1 MLARYVQ
8 TAELARAGGD
18 SPRGSSRLCGRRK
31 GASMLLNMSIVVLEN
46 TVTPEG
52 LMLYLAVLCVL
63 MVVVIGAGI
72 FFRRAASR

>member
-1 MLARYVQ
+1 
-8 TAELARAGGD
+8 
-18 SPRGSSRLCGRRK
+18 
-31 GASMLLNMSIVVLEN
+31 MLLNMSIVVLEN

>member
-1 MLARYVQ
+1 MFKLLNWPAPVA
-8 TAELARAGGD
+8 TPRAAVRACVD
-18 SPRGSSRLCGRRK
+18 RRK

-63 MVVVIGAGI
+63 MAVVIGAGI
-72 FFRRAASR
+72 IFRRSAFR

>member
-1 MLARYVQ
+1 M
-8 TAELARAGGD
+8 
-18 SPRGSSRLCGRRK
+18 
-31 GASMLLNMSIVVLEN
+31 LNMSIVVLEN

>member
-1 MLARYVQ
+1 
-8 TAELARAGGD
+8 
-18 SPRGSSRLCGRRK
+18 
-31 GASMLLNMSIVVLEN
+31 MLLNMSIVVLEN

-72 FFRRAASR
+72 IFRRSAFR